1 MRLPHEHTVKLSG
14 KLPSGHFNYGFK
26 SPTFLPFSRLTLMCV
41 VVPIII
47 STHTNA
53 LPTGLLSVTHIFFE
67 NLKMMRITVWHAEK
81 EVLNCNKPLWNTH
94 FWNIPKPG
102 SQPQTDLMQWATA
115 EQLLIYNRFVCERNH
130 WLPLNF
136 FLFHFDVMVG

>member
-41 VVPIII
+41 VPIII

-53 LPTGLLSVTHIFFE
+53 LPTGMLSVTYFVKIFRQTELKDDKENSLTCRKGGIEFSVTNPSETHLFE
-67 NLKMMRITVWHAEK
+67 TYLAVNLSTI
-81 EVLNCNKPLWNTH
+81 
-94 FWNIPKPG
+94 
-102 SQPQTDLMQWATA
+102 
-115 EQLLIYNRFVCERNH
+115 
-130 WLPLNF
+130 
-136 FLFHFDVMVG
+136 